1 MNVILLRHTEQPE
14 MLLADAAAACVGKP
28 HGTIKAAQGAIKS
41 GHESLLEH
49 VSFTFLIEGVSR
61 ALLAQLTRHRHSS
74 FSVESQRYV
83 PYHDGFDYTVPPRI
97 AQRGEESEKVFDN
110 QMRTLAVW
118 YNGWMQVLGDEGAED
133 ARFVLPNAC
142 DTRLILTMNARQL
155 KTFLGLRL
163 CNRAQWEIRELAGK
177 MLEVV
182 LPYLP
187 NVFSER
193 MAKCDQVGYCTE
205 RKSCGRKPM
214 LDDILA
220 CWEKYGEE
228 WKNDYQQE
236 EV

>member
-1 MNVILLRHTEQPE
+1 MKVTLIRHTEQPE
-14 MLLADAAAACVGKP
+14 ALMADAVAACVGKP

-49 VSFTFLIEGVSR
+49 VSFTFRVDGVSR
-61 ALLAQLTRHRHSS
+61 TLLAQLTRHRHAS

-83 PYHDGFDYTVPPRI
+83 PYHDGFGYTTPPQI
-97 AQRGEESEKVFDN
+97 KADDEHRGIFES
-110 QMRTLAVW
+110 QMETMTRW
-118 YNGWMQVLGDEGAED
+118 YDGWLTVLGDEGAED

-142 DTRLILTMNARQL
+142 NTSLIMTMNGRQL
-155 KTFLGLRL
+155 KHFLGLRL

-177 MLEVV
+177 MLKVV
-182 LPYLP
+182 LPYIP
-187 NVFSER
+187 NIFSER

-205 RKSCGRKPM
+205 RKSCGRKPK

-228 WKNDYQQE
+228 WKKD
-236 EV
+236 V

>member
-14 MLLADAAAACVGKP
+14 VLLADAAAACVGKP
-28 HGTIKAAQGAIKS
+28 HGTIKAAKSAIKS

-49 VSFTFLIEGVSR
+49 VSFTFLIDGVSR

-74 FSVESQRYV
+74 FSVQSQRYV
-83 PYHDGFDYTVPPRI
+83 AYNDGFGYVTPPSIEALGAEAEKRFSNQTERI
-97 AQRGEESEKVFDN
+97 ARWYTDW
-110 QMRTLAVW
+110 LA
-118 YNGWMQVLGDEGAED
+118 QIDAED

-142 DTRLILTMNARQL
+142 ETHLIVTMNARQL

-187 NVFSER
+187 NIFSER

-205 RKSCGRKPM
+205 RKSCGRKPK

-220 CWEKYGEE
+220 CWEKYGGEMR
-228 WKNDYQQE
+228 K
-236 EV
+236 